1 MSINLYQTGV
11 SGLLSAQQQLATTGH
26 NIANVN
32 TEGYTRQRTEQGSA
46 VGNYNGGNFV
56 GSGTYVQDIT
66 RLYDQFSYKEQL
78 LNKSNLGNADSI
90 SLDLN
95 QLNEIMSFSSEA
107 IGGAIDRFYQAVNG
121 IADNPNDL
129 GLRNIALSQA
139 NVLAKDFNSLNY
151 NLDQLEKSTN
161 GEIEQM
167 ASKISQI
174 SLDLAKINEQILQNK
189 DLNLTGQP
197 NDLLDKRDQ
206 LVNQLGEY
214 TSVHTIEDT
223 HGVMTVMIGNGATL
237 VAGITPLTVSVEAGD
252 PDALQ
257 TKLQLN
263 SRNGKVAL
271 DASKLGGAI
280 AAKIEYRDEHVA
292 KARSELNLLA
302 MAVSE
307 TLNQSQAK
315 GLDLNAKQGLDIF
328 TDINATNLQNSRV
341 LASSKNT
348 GTVQAGINITDVS
361 LVPANDFTIKYDG
374 TDYIM
379 TNAQNGSTTTL
390 VASSPGVYPTDYG
403 FEFKVNSGTPSTD
416 DRFTLR
422 PTENSAALMKVTLTD
437 PKSIAA
443 SSAIG
448 VEADENNVSNGSVS
462 IINVADPEVARSYT
476 DGTNANIVVDV
487 YETAPPPLPA
497 PQTPTGIF
505 EYRVYDAANPPP
517 ALTLATG
524 TFAAGAS
531 AVIDMPPSPATPAF
545 QIEIAG
551 LPVGQ
556 GTLAREKFT
565 ISDAFGSGNATN
577 ANLMASTQ
585 EQQILG
591 GGKQTFNQAL
601 ASATAEVGS
610 NASTAELVADT
621 AQALFTQAYNRNQS
635 NSGVNLDEEAANLLK
650 YQQAYQASS
659 QIISVANTIFDT
671 LLAVS
676 R

>member
-32 TEGYTRQRTEQGSA
+32 TEGYTRQRTEQGA
-46 VGNYNGGNFV
+46 TVGNYNGGNFV

-107 IGGAIDRFYQAVNG
+107 IGGSIQRFYQAVNS
-121 IADNPNDL
+121 IADNPNDI

-139 NVLAKDFNSLNY
+139 NVLAQDFNSISN

-161 GEIEQM
+161 GEIEEM
-167 ASKISQI
+167 ANKISQI

-189 DLNLTGQP
+189 DISQTGQP

-206 LVNQLGEY
+206 LVNELGEY
-214 TSVHTIEDT
+214 TSVSTIEDT

-237 VAGITPLTVSVEAGD
+237 VAGITPLTVSVEAGISD
-252 PDALQ
+252 PLQ
-257 TKLQLN
+257 TRLQLN

-280 AAKIEYRDEHVA
+280 AAKIEYRDEHITQ
-292 KARSELNLLA
+292 ARSELNRLA
-302 MAVSE
+302 MAVSQ
-307 TLNQSQAK
+307 TLNQSQAQ
-315 GLDLNAKQGLDIF
+315 GLDLNEKQGLDIF
-328 TDINATNLQNSRV
+328 TDINSTLLQTSRV
-341 LASSKNT
+341 LASSKNS
-348 GTVQAGINITDVS
+348 GNVEAGIKITDVS
-361 LVPANDFTIKYDG
+361 LVPTNEFTVKYDG
-374 TDYIM
+374 SDYIM
-379 TNAQNGSTTTL
+379 TNTRDGSTTTL
-390 VASSPGVYPTDYG
+390 VETTTGVYPTEFG
-403 FEFKVNSGTPSTD
+403 FEFTINSGTPNANDS
-416 DRFTLR
+416 FTLR
-422 PTENSAALMKVTLTD
+422 PTENSAALLKVILND
-437 PKSIAA
+437 PKGIAA
-443 SSAIG
+443 SSAIE
-448 VEADENNVSNGSVS
+448 VQADDNNVSNGSVS
-462 IINVADPEVARSYT
+462 IVNVTDPEVARSFT
-476 DGTNANIVVDV
+476 DTINADLTVDV
-487 YETAPPPLPA
+487 YESAP
-497 PQTPTGIF
+497 GVF
-505 EYRVYDAANPPP
+505 DYRVFNAATPPP
-517 ALTLATG
+517 AATIASG
-524 TFAAGAS
+524 SFAAGS
-531 AVIDMPPSPATPAF
+531 TAVIDMPPSPATPAF

-556 GTLAREKFT
+556 GALAREKFT
-565 ISDAFGSGNATN
+565 ISDAFGSGNASN
-577 ANLMASTQ
+577 ATLMAATQ
-585 EQQILG
+585 EEQILG
-591 GGKQTFNQAL
+591 GGKQTFSQAL
-601 ASATAEVGS
+601 ATATAQVGS
-610 NASTAELVADT
+610 SASSAELIADT

>member
-11 SGLLSAQQQLATTGH
+11 SGLLSAQQQLGTTGH

-32 TEGYTRQRTEQGSA
+32 TEGYTRQRAEQGTTLGLYS
-46 VGNYNGGNFV
+46 GSNYI

-78 LNKSNLGNADSI
+78 INTSNLGNADSI

-95 QLNEIMSFSSEA
+95 QLNEIMTFSSEA

-121 IADNPNDL
+121 IADNPSDI
-129 GLRNIALSQA
+129 GLRNIAISQA
-139 NVLAKDFNSLNY
+139 NVLAKDFNSLSN
-151 NLDQLEKSTN
+151 NLDQLEKSVN
-161 GEIEQM
+161 SEIEQM
-167 ASKISQI
+167 AGKISQI

-206 LVNQLGEY
+206 LVSQLGEY
-214 TSVHTIEDT
+214 TSVSTIEDS

-237 VAGITPLTVSVEAGD
+237 VAGITPLTVSVESGTED
-252 PDALQ
+252 PLQ

-280 AAKIEYRDEHVA
+280 AAKIEYRDEHIA
-292 KARSELNLLA
+292 NARSELNLLA
-302 MAVSE
+302 MGVSQ
-307 TLNQSQAK
+307 TLNQSQAQ
-315 GLDLNAKQGLDIF
+315 GLDLNEKQGLDIF
-328 TDINATNLQNSRV
+328 TDINSTALQNSRV
-341 LASSKNT
+341 LSSSKNS
-348 GTVQAGINITDVS
+348 GSIEAGIKITDVS
-361 LVPANDFTIKYDG
+361 LVPSNEFTVKYDG
-374 TDYIM
+374 SDYIM
-379 TNAQNGSTTTL
+379 TNTRNGSTTTL
-390 VASSPGVYPTDYG
+390 VETTTGVYPTEFG
-403 FEFKVNSGTPSTD
+403 FEFTVNSGTPNAND
-416 DRFTLR
+416 NFTLR
-422 PTENSAALMKVTLTD
+422 PTENSAALMKVTITD
-437 PKSIAA
+437 PKAIAA
-443 SSAIG
+443 SSAISA
-448 VEADENNVSNGSVS
+448 EANANNVSNGSVN
-462 IINVADPEVARSYT
+462 IINVSDPEVARSYT
-476 DGTNANIVVDV
+476 DTINADLTVDV
-487 YETAPPPLPA
+487 YESSP
-497 PQTPTGIF
+497 GVF
-505 EYRVYDAANPPP
+505 DYRVFNAATPPP
-517 ALTLATG
+517 AATIASG
-524 TFAAGAS
+524 SFAAGLT

-556 GTLAREKFT
+556 GALAREKFT
-565 ISDAFGSGNATN
+565 ISDAFGSGNASN
-577 ANLMASTQ
+577 ATIMASTQ

-591 GGKQTFNQAL
+591 GGKQTFSQAL
-601 ASATAEVGS
+601 ATTTAQVGS
-610 NASTAELVADT
+610 NASSAELVADT

>member
-107 IGGAIDRFYQAVNG
+107 IGGSIDRFYQAVNG

-139 NVLAKDFNSLNY
+139 TVLAKDFNSLNY

-292 KARSELNLLA
+292 KARSELNRLA

-422 PTENSAALMKVTLTD
+422 PTENSAALMKVTLSD

-448 VEADENNVSNGSVS
+448 IEADENNVSNGAVS

-487 YETAPPPLPA
+487 YKETPP
-497 PQTPTGIF
+497 GDF
-505 EYRVYDAANPPP
+505 VYRVYDAANPPLPPP
-517 ALTLATG
+517 APSSTLADG
-524 TFAAGAS
+524 RFFAGAT
-531 AVIDMPPSPATPAF
+531 AVIDMPPAPATAAF

-551 LPVGQ
+551 LPEGQ
-556 GTLAREKFT
+556 GALAREKFT
-565 ISDAFGSGNATN
+565 ISDAFGSGNANN
-577 ANLMASTQ
+577 ASLMAATQ
-585 EQQILG
+585 EQGILG
-591 GGKQTFNQAL
+591 GGKQTFSQAL
-601 ASATAEVGS
+601 ATATAEVGS

>member
-32 TEGYTRQRTEQGSA
+32 TEGYTRQRTEQGAA
-46 VGNYNGGNFV
+46 VGNFNGGNFV

-107 IGGAIDRFYQAVNG
+107 IGGSIDRFYQAVNG
-121 IADNPNDL
+121 IADNPNDI

-139 NVLAKDFNSLNY
+139 NVLAKDFNSLNQ

-214 TSVHTIEDT
+214 TSVSTIEDT

-237 VAGITPLTVSVEAGD
+237 VAGITPLTVSVEAGNPD
-252 PDALQ
+252 PLQ
-257 TKLQLN
+257 TRLQLN

-271 DASKLGGAI
+271 DATKLGGAI

-292 KARSELNLLA
+292 KARSELNRLA
-302 MAVSE
+302 MAVSQ

-341 LASSKNT
+341 LASSKNS
-348 GTVQAGINITDVS
+348 GNVEAGITITDVS
-361 LVPANDFTIKYDG
+361 LVPTNEFTIKYDG

-379 TNAQNGSTTTL
+379 TNPRDGSTTTL

-403 FEFKVNSGTPSTD
+403 FEFKVNSGTPIAD
-416 DRFTLR
+416 DSFTLR
-422 PTENSAALMKVTLTD
+422 PTENSAALMQVTLTD
-437 PKSIAA
+437 PKGIAA
-443 SSAIG
+443 SSAIE
-448 VEADENNVSNGSVS
+448 VEADDNNISNGAVS
-462 IINVADPEVARSYT
+462 IINVTDPEVARSFT
-476 DGTNANIVVDV
+476 QGTNANLTVDV
-487 YETAPPPLPA
+487 YESAPG
-497 PQTPTGIF
+497 TF
-505 EYRVYDAANPPP
+505 NYRVYDAANPPP
-517 ALTLATG
+517 AATLASG
-524 TFAAGAS
+524 SFAAGAT
-531 AVIDMPPSPATPAF
+531 AVIDMPPSPATAAF

-551 LPVGQ
+551 SPVGQ
-556 GTLAREKFT
+556 GALAREKFT
-565 ISDAFGSGNATN
+565 VSDAFGSGNASN
-577 ANLMASTQ
+577 ASQMAATQ

-591 GGKQTFNQAL
+591 GGKQTFSQAL
-601 ASATAEVGS
+601 ATSTAEVGS
-610 NASTAELVADT
+610 SASSAELVANT

-635 NSGVNLDEEAANLLK
+635 KSGVNLDEEAANLLK

-671 LLAVS
+671 LLAAT

>member
-11 SGLLSAQQQLATTGH
+11 SGLLSAQQQLATTGN

-32 TEGYTRQRTEQGSA
+32 TEGYTRQRTEQGAA

-107 IGGAIDRFYQAVNG
+107 IDGSIQRFYQAVNS
-121 IADNPNDL
+121 IADNPNDI

-139 NVLAKDFNSLNY
+139 NVLAQDFNSISN

-161 GEIEQM
+161 GEIEEM

-189 DLNLTGQP
+189 DISQTGQP

-206 LVNQLGEY
+206 LVNELGEY
-214 TSVHTIEDT
+214 TSVSTIEDT

-237 VAGITPLTVSVEAGD
+237 VAGITPLTVSVEAGISD
-252 PDALQ
+252 PLQ
-257 TKLQLN
+257 TRLQLN

-280 AAKIEYRDEHVA
+280 AAKIEYRDEHITQ
-292 KARSELNLLA
+292 ARSELNRLA
-302 MAVSE
+302 MAVSQ
-307 TLNQSQAK
+307 TLNQSQAQ
-315 GLDLNAKQGLDIF
+315 GLDLNEEQGLDIF
-328 TDINATNLQNSRV
+328 TDINSTLLQTSRV
-341 LASSKNT
+341 LSSSKNS
-348 GTVQAGINITDVS
+348 GSVEAGINITDVS
-361 LVPANDFTIKYDG
+361 LVPTNEFSVKYDG
-374 TDYIM
+374 SDYIM
-379 TNAQNGSTTTL
+379 TNTRDGSTTTL
-390 VASSPGVYPTDYG
+390 VETTPGVYPTEFG
-403 FEFKVNSGTPSTD
+403 FEFIVNSGTPNANDS
-416 DRFTLR
+416 FTLR
-422 PTENSAALMKVTLTD
+422 PTENSAALMKVTLND
-437 PKSIAA
+437 PKGIAA
-443 SSAIG
+443 SSAIE
-448 VEADENNVSNGSVS
+448 VQADDNNVSNGSVS
-462 IINVADPEVARSYT
+462 IVNVTDPEVARSFT
-476 DGTNANIVVDV
+476 DTVNADLTVDV
-487 YETAPPPLPA
+487 YESAP
-497 PQTPTGIF
+497 GVF
-505 EYRVYDAANPPP
+505 DYRVFNAATPPP
-517 ALTLATG
+517 AATIASG
-524 TFAAGAS
+524 SFAAGS
-531 AVIDMPPSPATPAF
+531 TAVVDMPPSPATAAF

-556 GTLAREKFT
+556 GALAREKFT
-565 ISDAFGSGNATN
+565 ISDAFGSGNASN
-577 ANLMASTQ
+577 ATLMAATQ
-585 EQQILG
+585 EEQILG
-591 GGKQTFNQAL
+591 GGKQTFSQAL
-601 ASATAEVGS
+601 ATATAQVGS
-610 NASTAELVADT
+610 SASSAELVADT

-671 LLAVS
+671 LLSVS

>member
-11 SGLLSAQQQLATTGH
+11 SGLLSAQQQLATTGN

-32 TEGYTRQRTEQGSA
+32 TEGYTRQRTEQGAA

-107 IGGAIDRFYQAVNG
+107 IDGSIQRFYQAVNS
-121 IADNPNDL
+121 IADNPNDI

-139 NVLAKDFNSLNY
+139 NVLAQDFNSISN

-161 GEIEQM
+161 GEIEEM

-189 DLNLTGQP
+189 DISQTGQP

-206 LVNQLGEY
+206 LVNELGEY
-214 TSVHTIEDT
+214 TSVSTIEDT

-237 VAGITPLTVSVEAGD
+237 VAGITPLTVSVEAGISD
-252 PDALQ
+252 PLQ
-257 TKLQLN
+257 TRLQLN

-280 AAKIEYRDEHVA
+280 AAKIEYRDEHITQ
-292 KARSELNLLA
+292 ARSELNRLA
-302 MAVSE
+302 MAVSQ
-307 TLNQSQAK
+307 TLNQSQAQ
-315 GLDLNAKQGLDIF
+315 GLDLNEEQGLDIF
-328 TDINATNLQNSRV
+328 TDINSTLLQTSRV
-341 LASSKNT
+341 LSSSKNS
-348 GTVQAGINITDVS
+348 GSVEAGINITDVS
-361 LVPANDFTIKYDG
+361 LVPTNEFSVKYDG
-374 TDYIM
+374 SDYIM
-379 TNAQNGSTTTL
+379 TNTRDGSTTTL
-390 VASSPGVYPTDYG
+390 VETTPGVYPTEFG
-403 FEFKVNSGTPSTD
+403 FEFTVNSGTPNANDS
-416 DRFTLR
+416 FTLR
-422 PTENSAALMKVTLTD
+422 PTENSAALMKVTLND
-437 PKSIAA
+437 PKGIAA
-443 SSAIG
+443 SSAIE
-448 VEADENNVSNGSVS
+448 VQADDNNVSNGAVS
-462 IINVADPEVARSYT
+462 IVNVTDPEVARSFT
-476 DGTNANIVVDV
+476 DTVNADLTVDV
-487 YETAPPPLPA
+487 YESAP
-497 PQTPTGIF
+497 GVF
-505 EYRVYDAANPPP
+505 DYRVFNAATPPP
-517 ALTLATG
+517 AATIASG
-524 TFAAGAS
+524 SFAAGS
-531 AVIDMPPSPATPAF
+531 TAVVDMPPSPATAAF

-556 GTLAREKFT
+556 GALAREKFT
-565 ISDAFGSGNATN
+565 ISDAFGSGNASN
-577 ANLMASTQ
+577 ASLMAATQ
-585 EQQILG
+585 EEQILG
-591 GGKQTFNQAL
+591 GGKQTFSQAL
-601 ASATAEVGS
+601 ATATAQVGS
-610 NASTAELVADT
+610 SASSAELVADT

>member
-11 SGLLSAQQQLATTGH
+11 SGLLAAQQQLATTGN

-32 TEGYTRQRTEQGSA
+32 TEGYTRQRAEQATA

-107 IGGAIDRFYQAVNG
+107 IDGSIQRFYQAVNG
-121 IADNPNDL
+121 IADNPNDI
-129 GLRNIALSQA
+129 GIRNIALSQA
-139 NVLAKDFNSLNY
+139 KVLAQDFNSLNN

-161 GEIEQM
+161 SEIEQM

-189 DLNLTGQP
+189 DINQTGQP
-197 NDLLDKRDQ
+197 NELLDKRDQ
-206 LVNQLGEY
+206 LVNELGEY
-214 TSVHTIEDT
+214 TSVSTIEDT
-223 HGVMTVMIGNGATL
+223 YGVMTVMIGNGATL
-237 VAGITPLTVSVEAGD
+237 VAGITPLTVSVEAGNPD
-252 PDALQ
+252 PLQ

-280 AAKIEYRDEHVA
+280 AAKIEYRDEHVTQ
-292 KARSELNLLA
+292 ARNELNRLA
-302 MAVSE
+302 MAVSQ
-307 TLNQSQAK
+307 TLNQSQAQ
-315 GLDLNAKQGLDIF
+315 GLDLNAKQGQNIF
-328 TDINATNLQNSRV
+328 TDINSTVLQNSRV
-341 LASSKNT
+341 LSSSKNS
-348 GTVQAGINITDVS
+348 GDVEGSLKITDVT
-361 LVPANDFTIKYDG
+361 LVPTNEFTVKYDG
-374 TDYIM
+374 SDYIM
-379 TNAQNGSTTTL
+379 TNTRDGSTTTL
-390 VASSPGVYPTDYG
+390 VETTPGVYPTEFG
-403 FEFKVNSGTPSTD
+403 FEFTVNSGTPNANDS
-416 DRFTLR
+416 FTFR
-422 PTENSAALMKVTLTD
+422 PTENSASLMKVTLND
-437 PKSIAA
+437 PKGIAA
-443 SSAIG
+443 SSAIEVQAG
-448 VEADENNVSNGSVS
+448 DNNVSNGSVS
-462 IINVADPEVARSYT
+462 IVNVTDPEIARSFT
-476 DGTNANIVVDV
+476 DTTNENLTVDV
-487 YETAPPPLPA
+487 YESAPDV
-497 PQTPTGIF
+497 F
-505 EYRVYDAANPPP
+505 SYRVFNAATPPP
-517 ALTLATG
+517 AATIASG
-524 TFAAGAS
+524 SFAAGAT
-531 AVIDMPPSPATPAF
+531 AVIDMPPSPAAAAF
-545 QIEIAG
+545 QIEIEG

-556 GTLAREKFT
+556 GALARETFT
-565 ISDAFGSGNATN
+565 IADAFGSGNASN
-577 ANLMASTQ
+577 ATLMAATQ
-585 EQQILG
+585 EEQILG
-591 GGKQTFNQAL
+591 GGKQTFSQAL
-601 ASATAEVGS
+601 ATATAQVGS
-610 NASTAELVADT
+610 SASSAELIADT

>member
-11 SGLLSAQQQLATTGH
+11 SGLLSAQQQLATTGN

-32 TEGYTRQRTEQGSA
+32 TEGYARQRTEQGAA

-107 IGGAIDRFYQAVNG
+107 IDGSIQRFYQAVNS
-121 IADNPNDL
+121 IADNPNDI

-139 NVLAKDFNSLNY
+139 NVLAQDFNSISN

-161 GEIEQM
+161 GEIEEM

-189 DLNLTGQP
+189 DISQTGQP

-206 LVNQLGEY
+206 LVNELGEY
-214 TSVHTIEDT
+214 TSVSTIEDT

-237 VAGITPLTVSVEAGD
+237 VAGITPLTVSVEAGISD
-252 PDALQ
+252 PLQ
-257 TKLQLN
+257 TRLQLN

-280 AAKIEYRDEHVA
+280 AAKIEYRDEHITQ
-292 KARSELNLLA
+292 ARSELNRLA
-302 MAVSE
+302 MAVSQ
-307 TLNQSQAK
+307 TLNQSQAQ
-315 GLDLNAKQGLDIF
+315 GLDLNEEQGLDIF
-328 TDINATNLQNSRV
+328 TDINSTLLQTSRV
-341 LASSKNT
+341 LSSSKNS
-348 GTVQAGINITDVS
+348 GSVEAGINITDVS
-361 LVPANDFTIKYDG
+361 LVPTNEFSVKYDG
-374 TDYIM
+374 SDYIM
-379 TNAQNGSTTTL
+379 TNTRDGSTTTL
-390 VASSPGVYPTDYG
+390 VETTPGVYPTEFG
-403 FEFKVNSGTPSTD
+403 FEFIVNSGTPNANDS
-416 DRFTLR
+416 FTLR
-422 PTENSAALMKVTLTD
+422 PTENSAALMKVTLND
-437 PKSIAA
+437 PKGIAA
-443 SSAIG
+443 SSAI
-448 VEADENNVSNGSVS
+448 EAQADDNNVSNGSVS
-462 IINVADPEVARSYT
+462 IVNVTDPEVARSFT
-476 DGTNANIVVDV
+476 DTINADLTVDV
-487 YETAPPPLPA
+487 YESAP
-497 PQTPTGIF
+497 GVF
-505 EYRVYDAANPPP
+505 DYRVFNAATPPP
-517 ALTLATG
+517 AATIASG
-524 TFAAGAS
+524 SFAAGS
-531 AVIDMPPSPATPAF
+531 TAVIDMPPSPATPAF

-556 GTLAREKFT
+556 GALAREKFT
-565 ISDAFGSGNATN
+565 ISDAFGSGNASN
-577 ANLMASTQ
+577 ATLMAATQ
-585 EQQILG
+585 EEQILG
-591 GGKQTFNQAL
+591 GGKQTFSQAL
-601 ASATAEVGS
+601 ATATAQVGS
-610 NASTAELVADT
+610 SASSAELIADT

>member
-11 SGLLSAQQQLATTGH
+11 SGLLSAQQQLATTGN

-32 TEGYTRQRTEQGSA
+32 TEGYTRQRTEQGAA

-107 IGGAIDRFYQAVNG
+107 IDGSIQRFYQAVNS
-121 IADNPNDL
+121 IADNPNDI

-139 NVLAKDFNSLNY
+139 NVLAQDFNSISN

-161 GEIEQM
+161 GEIEEM

-189 DLNLTGQP
+189 DISQTGQP

-206 LVNQLGEY
+206 LVNELGEY
-214 TSVHTIEDT
+214 TSVSTIEDT

-237 VAGITPLTVSVEAGD
+237 VAGITPLTVSVEAGISD
-252 PDALQ
+252 PLQ
-257 TKLQLN
+257 TRLQLN

-280 AAKIEYRDEHVA
+280 AAKIEYRDEHITQ
-292 KARSELNLLA
+292 ARSELNRLA
-302 MAVSE
+302 MAVSQ
-307 TLNQSQAK
+307 TLNQSQAQ
-315 GLDLNAKQGLDIF
+315 GLDLNEEQGLDIF
-328 TDINATNLQNSRV
+328 TDINSTLLQTSRV
-341 LASSKNT
+341 LSSSKNS
-348 GTVQAGINITDVS
+348 GSVEAGINITDVS
-361 LVPANDFTIKYDG
+361 LVPTNEFSVKYDG
-374 TDYIM
+374 SDYIM
-379 TNAQNGSTTTL
+379 TNTRDGSTTTL
-390 VASSPGVYPTDYG
+390 VETTPGVYPTEFG
-403 FEFKVNSGTPSTD
+403 FEFTVNSGTPNANDS
-416 DRFTLR
+416 FTLR
-422 PTENSAALMKVTLTD
+422 PTENSAALMKVTLND
-437 PKSIAA
+437 PKGIAA
-443 SSAIG
+443 SSAIE
-448 VEADENNVSNGSVS
+448 VQADDNNVSNGSVS
-462 IINVADPEVARSYT
+462 IVNVTDPEVARSFT
-476 DGTNANIVVDV
+476 DTVNADLTVDV
-487 YETAPPPLPA
+487 YESAP
-497 PQTPTGIF
+497 GVF
-505 EYRVYDAANPPP
+505 DYRVFNAATPPP
-517 ALTLATG
+517 AATIASG
-524 TFAAGAS
+524 SFAAGS
-531 AVIDMPPSPATPAF
+531 TAVVDMPPSPATAAF

-556 GTLAREKFT
+556 GALAREKFT
-565 ISDAFGSGNATN
+565 ISDAFGSGNASN
-577 ANLMASTQ
+577 ATLMAATQ
-585 EQQILG
+585 EEQILG
-591 GGKQTFNQAL
+591 GGKQTFSQAL
-601 ASATAEVGS
+601 ATATAQVGS
-610 NASTAELVADT
+610 SASSAELVADT

>member
-32 TEGYTRQRTEQGSA
+32 TEGYTRQRAEQSTA
-46 VGNYNGGNFV
+46 VGDYNSGNFV

-95 QLNEIMSFSSEA
+95 QLNQIMSFSNEA

-121 IADNPNDL
+121 IADDPNDI

-139 NVLAKDFNSLNY
+139 NVLAQDFNSLNQ

-174 SLDLAKINEQILQNK
+174 SLDLAKINEQIFQNK
-189 DLNLTGQP
+189 DFNLAGQP

-214 TSVHTIEDT
+214 TSVSTITDT
-223 HGVMTVMIGNGATL
+223 HGVMTVMIGNGTTL
-237 VAGITPLTVSVEAGD
+237 VAGITPLTVSVEAGNPD
-252 PDALQ
+252 PLQ

-263 SRNGKVAL
+263 SHNGKIAL
-271 DASKLGGAI
+271 DATKLGGAI

-292 KARSELNLLA
+292 KARSEINLLA
-302 MAVSE
+302 MAVSQ
-307 TLNQSQAK
+307 TLNQSQAQ
-315 GLDLNAKQGLDIF
+315 GLDLNAKQGVDIF

-341 LASSKNT
+341 LASSKNA
-348 GTVQAGINITDVS
+348 GDVEAGITITDVS
-361 LVPANDFTIKYDG
+361 LVPTNEFTIKYDG

-379 TNAQNGSTTTL
+379 TNPRDGSATTL
-390 VASSPGVYPTDYG
+390 VASSAGVYPTDFG
-403 FEFKVNSGTPSTD
+403 FEFKVNSGTPIAGD
-416 DRFTLR
+416 IFTLR
-422 PTENSAALMKVTLTD
+422 PTENSAALMQVTLID

-443 SSAIG
+443 SSAIE
-448 VEADENNVSNGSVS
+448 VEADDNNISNGKVS
-462 IINVADPEVARSYT
+462 IINVTDPEVARSFT
-476 DGTNANIVVDV
+476 KDSNANLTVDV
-487 YETAPPPLPA
+487 YESAPG
-497 PQTPTGIF
+497 TF
-505 EYRVYDAANPPP
+505 DYRVYDAANPPP
-517 ALTLATG
+517 AATLASG
-524 TFAAGAS
+524 SFAAGAT
-531 AVIDMPPSPATPAF
+531 AVIDMPPSPATAAF

-565 ISDAFGSGNATN
+565 VSDAFGSGNASN
-577 ANLMASTQ
+577 AAQMAATQ

-591 GGKQTFNQAL
+591 GGKQTFSQAL
-601 ASATAEVGS
+601 AMSTAEVGS
-610 NASTAELVADT
+610 SASSAELVANT

-635 NSGVNLDEEAANLLK
+635 KSGVNLDEEAANLLK

-671 LLAVS
+671 LLAAT

>member
-32 TEGYTRQRTEQGSA
+32 TEGYTRQRTEQGA
-46 VGNYNGGNFV
+46 TVGNYNGGNFV

-107 IGGAIDRFYQAVNG
+107 IDGSIQRFYQAVNS
-121 IADNPNDL
+121 IADNPNDI

-139 NVLAKDFNSLNY
+139 NVLAQDFNSISN

-161 GEIEQM
+161 GEIEEM
-167 ASKISQI
+167 ANKISQI

-189 DLNLTGQP
+189 DISQTGQP

-206 LVNQLGEY
+206 LVNELGEY
-214 TSVHTIEDT
+214 TSVSTIEDT

-237 VAGITPLTVSVEAGD
+237 VAGITPLTVSVEAGISD
-252 PDALQ
+252 PLQ
-257 TKLQLN
+257 TRLQLN

-280 AAKIEYRDEHVA
+280 AAKIEYRDEHITQ
-292 KARSELNLLA
+292 ARSELNRLA
-302 MAVSE
+302 MAVSQ
-307 TLNQSQAK
+307 TLNQSQAQ
-315 GLDLNAKQGLDIF
+315 GLDLNEKQGLDIF
-328 TDINATNLQNSRV
+328 TDINSTLLQTSRV
-341 LASSKNT
+341 LASSKNS
-348 GTVQAGINITDVS
+348 GNVEAGIKITDVS
-361 LVPANDFTIKYDG
+361 LVPTNEFTIKYDG
-374 TDYIM
+374 SDYIM
-379 TNAQNGSTTTL
+379 TNTRDGSTTTL
-390 VASSPGVYPTDYG
+390 VETTTGVYPTEFG
-403 FEFKVNSGTPSTD
+403 FEFTINSGTPNANDS
-416 DRFTLR
+416 FTLR
-422 PTENSAALMKVTLTD
+422 PTENSAALMKVTLND
-437 PKSIAA
+437 PKGIAA
-443 SSAIG
+443 SSAI
-448 VEADENNVSNGSVS
+448 EAQADDNNVSNGSVS
-462 IINVADPEVARSYT
+462 IVNVTDPEVARSFT
-476 DGTNANIVVDV
+476 DTINADLTVDV
-487 YETAPPPLPA
+487 YESAP
-497 PQTPTGIF
+497 GVF
-505 EYRVYDAANPPP
+505 DYRVFNAATPPP
-517 ALTLATG
+517 AATIASG
-524 TFAAGAS
+524 SFAAGS
-531 AVIDMPPSPATPAF
+531 TAVIDMPPSPATPAF

-556 GTLAREKFT
+556 GALAREKFT
-565 ISDAFGSGNATN
+565 ISDAFGSGNASN
-577 ANLMASTQ
+577 ATLMAATQ
-585 EQQILG
+585 EEQILG
-591 GGKQTFNQAL
+591 GGKQTFSQAL
-601 ASATAEVGS
+601 ATATAQVGS
-610 NASTAELVADT
+610 SASSAELIADT

>member
-11 SGLLSAQQQLATTGH
+11 SGLLSAQQQLATTGN

-32 TEGYTRQRTEQGSA
+32 TEGYTRQRTEQGAA

-107 IGGAIDRFYQAVNG
+107 IDGSIQRFYQAVNS
-121 IADNPNDL
+121 IADNPNDI

-139 NVLAKDFNSLNY
+139 NVLAQDFNSISN

-161 GEIEQM
+161 GEIEEM

-189 DLNLTGQP
+189 DISQTGQP

-206 LVNQLGEY
+206 LVNELGEY
-214 TSVHTIEDT
+214 TSVSTIEDT

-237 VAGITPLTVSVEAGD
+237 VAGITPLTVSVEAGISD
-252 PDALQ
+252 PLQ
-257 TKLQLN
+257 TRLQLN

-280 AAKIEYRDEHVA
+280 AAKIEYRDEHITQ
-292 KARSELNLLA
+292 ARSELNRLA
-302 MAVSE
+302 MAVSQ
-307 TLNQSQAK
+307 TLNQSQAQ
-315 GLDLNAKQGLDIF
+315 GLDLNEEQGLDIF
-328 TDINATNLQNSRV
+328 TDINSTLLQTSRV
-341 LASSKNT
+341 LSSSKNS
-348 GTVQAGINITDVS
+348 GSVEAGINITDVS
-361 LVPANDFTIKYDG
+361 LVPTNEFSVKYDG
-374 TDYIM
+374 SDYIM
-379 TNAQNGSTTTL
+379 TNTRDGSTTTL
-390 VASSPGVYPTDYG
+390 VETTPGVYPTEFG
-403 FEFKVNSGTPSTD
+403 FEFIVNSGTPNANDS
-416 DRFTLR
+416 FTLR
-422 PTENSAALMKVTLTD
+422 PTENSAALMKVTLND
-437 PKSIAA
+437 PKGIAA
-443 SSAIG
+443 SSAIE
-448 VEADENNVSNGSVS
+448 VQADDNNVSNGSVS
-462 IINVADPEVARSYT
+462 IVNVTDPEVARSFT
-476 DGTNANIVVDV
+476 DTVNADLTVDV
-487 YETAPPPLPA
+487 YESAP
-497 PQTPTGIF
+497 GVF
-505 EYRVYDAANPPP
+505 DYRVFNAATPPP
-517 ALTLATG
+517 AATIASG
-524 TFAAGAS
+524 SFAAGS
-531 AVIDMPPSPATPAF
+531 TAVVDMPPSPATAAF

-556 GTLAREKFT
+556 GALAREKFT
-565 ISDAFGSGNATN
+565 ISDAFGSGNASN
-577 ANLMASTQ
+577 ATLMAATQ
-585 EQQILG
+585 EEQILG
-591 GGKQTFNQAL
+591 GGKQTFSQAL
-601 ASATAEVGS
+601 ATATAQVGS
-610 NASTAELVADT
+610 SASSAELVADT